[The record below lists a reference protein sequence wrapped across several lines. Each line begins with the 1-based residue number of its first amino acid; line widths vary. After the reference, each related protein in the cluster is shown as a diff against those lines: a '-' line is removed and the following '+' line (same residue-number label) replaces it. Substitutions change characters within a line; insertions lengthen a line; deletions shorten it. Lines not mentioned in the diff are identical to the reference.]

1 MSAGASGQSGA
12 KSSPYEAFVAEYY
25 DYLPPVTG
33 RQDVEF
39 FRQKADEQ
47 GDPILELGCG
57 TGRILVPLAKAGHR
71 VVGLDLSE
79 AMLNQCR
86 KKLQSESPEAGERV
100 QLILGD
106 MTEFDA
112 AVKFKL
118 ILIPFRPFQHLL
130 SVEQQMRCLNCVR
143 RHLAP
148 DGQMILDVFQT
159 DPRRISDP
167 AFLEES
173 SPYPEIALPDG
184 RRLRLSERIA
194 GFHRA
199 EQINDVE
206 MFYNITHPDG
216 RTERLIFAFR
226 LRYFFRYEV
235 EHLLARCGFVVKE
248 LFGSY
253 DGQPL
258 KADSPEM
265 IFVAQAET

>member
-1 MSAGASGQSGA
+1 MSVETRAGNSGKSG
-12 KSSPYEAFVAEYY
+12 PYEAFVAEYY
-25 DYLPPVTG
+25 DYLLPVSG
-33 RQDVEF
+33 RQDIEF
-39 FRQKADEQ
+39 FCRKADQQ
-47 GDPILELGCG
+47 GGPILELGCG
-57 TGRILVPLAKAGHR
+57 TGRVLLALARAGHR
-71 VVGLDLSE
+71 IAGLDLSA

-86 KKLQSESPEAGERV
+86 KKLQSESPGVRERV
-100 QLILGD
+100 RLILGD
-106 MTEFDA
+106 MAEFDA
-112 AVKFKL
+112 GEKFQL

-130 SVEQQMRCLNCVR
+130 SVEQQMGCLSCVR

-148 DGQMILDVFQT
+148 QGQLILDVFHT
-159 DPRRISDP
+159 DPRRMSDP

-173 SPYPEIALPDG
+173 SPYPEVALPDG

-216 RTERLIFAFR
+216 RRERLVFAFR
-226 LRYFFRYEV
+226 LRYFFRYEI

-248 LFGSY
+248 LFGNY

-258 KADSPEM
+258 EADSPEM
-265 IFVAQAET
+265 VFVSQVQT